1 MSRFQVVLLL
11 ATLTLAS
18 AAPVRAQQ
26 PDGTAVE
33 EETMRHFQAI
43 LRLDT
48 GNPPGNEKLV
58 VDCLTGV
65 YLPSPTAENPAPAL
79 RETRLFIV
87 ETLLTLAVAPRSACT
102 WAAAH
107 ARERSR
113 PIDSGG
119 RWSWTTIGITH
130 VRTRRSPLY
139 SSGGFASC
147 ATATTIFQAPPS
159 LRTTYVKPDRP
170 ISSLAAS

>member
-1 MSRFQVVLLL
+1 
-11 ATLTLAS
+11 
-18 AAPVRAQQ
+18 
-26 PDGTAVE
+26 
-33 EETMRHFQAI
+33 MRHFQAI

-58 VDCLTGV
+58 VDCLKGV
-65 YLPSPTAENPAPAL
+65 FLPSPTAENPAPAL
-79 RETRLFIV
+79 RETRLLIV
-87 ETLLTLAVAPRSACT
+87 ETLLTLAVGPRSACA
-102 WAAAH
+102 WAAH

-113 PIDSGG
+113 PIDSEG
-119 RWSWTTIGITH
+119 RWSRTTIGIADA
-130 VRTRRSPLY
+130 RTRRSPLY